1 MHRMRLDQFKKSLC
15 RSAKDYAAS
24 HGLQVDESWSTAVI
38 FENIADNFCPDSYRA
53 IRANSDW
60 CIRTRKP
67 HNRVTGA
74 LEMQS
79 SNSSDALLMSIFC
92 HPQLITWKG
101 VADLLGFEPSD
112 PVFGLKARV
121 AKQETNGDATEID
134 LAIGDCLIEAKLTE
148 KDFTE
153 KSVPEVLRYTHL
165 QEHFH
170 VDLLAQQ
177 NGHFQN
183 YQVIR
188 NLLAAIQRR
197 RNHVLMC
204 DERRPDLVVHYMD
217 TVSCLRDPAHRV
229 NCRVVFWQDLAR
241 SSGKNL
247 SEFLASKY
255 GIR

>member
-1 MHRMRLDQFKKSLC
+1 MRPDQFKRSL
-15 RSAKDYAAS
+15 RQSAKDYADSNA
-24 HGLQVDESWSTAVI
+24 LRIDESWSSAVI
-38 FENIADNFCPDSYRA
+38 FENVADNFHPDSYQA
-53 IRANSDW
+53 IGETPDW
-60 CIRTRKP
+60 LGRTLKP
-67 HNRVTGA
+67 HNRVADA

-79 SNSSDALLMSIFC
+79 SNSSDALLMSVFC
-92 HPQLITWKG
+92 HPRLVTWKG
-101 VADLLGFEPSD
+101 VTDLLGFVPTD

-121 AKQETNGDATEID
+121 AKQGTDGDATEID
-134 LAIGDCLIEAKLTE
+134 LAIGDCLVEAKLTE

-153 KSVPEVLRYTHL
+153 KAAPEVLRYTHL

-170 VDLLAQQ
+170 VDLLGQR

-188 NLLAAIQRR
+188 NLLAAIQHWRK
-197 RNHVLMC
+197 HVLIC
-204 DERRPDLVVHYMD
+204 DERRPDLVVRYMD

-241 SSGKNL
+241 ASGRDL